1 LLWREIV
8 VENEEDPCGM
18 LPLFK
23 SEVVSGEA
31 ECDITMIRGVIVRV
45 RLVSNKN
52 TLFKK
57 RAIMEPIEKIVIL
70 PGLRV
75 TGLCVLIGT
84 VLEMSGVG
92 AIRH

>member
-1 LLWREIV
+1 
-8 VENEEDPCGM
+8 M
-18 LPLFK
+18 LPLFE
-23 SEVVSGEA
+23 SEVISGEA
-31 ECDITMIRGVIVRV
+31 ECDIMMIRGVIVRV

-52 TLFKK
+52 TLSKK
-57 RAIMEPIEKIVIL
+57 RAIMEPIENIVIL

-75 TGLCVLIGT
+75 TSLCVLIGT

>member
-1 LLWREIV
+1 
-8 VENEEDPCGM
+8 M
-18 LPLFK
+18 LPLFE

-31 ECDITMIRGVIVRV
+31 ECNITMIRGVIVRV
-45 RLVSNKN
+45 HLVSNKN
-52 TLFKK
+52 TLSKK
-57 RAIMEPIEKIVIL
+57 RAIMEPIENIVIL

-75 TGLCVLIGT
+75 TGLCMLIGT